1 MFKQLQ
7 TNIFSKTTEAIVVKF
22 HLKYDQTPGFQNY
35 KFGLGIKNPR
45 CPPLLKIAKPSKST
59 FSPEPLNII
68 GYKFDWN
75 INGTL
80 VFKIVKIKK
89 KTHQSKVTVTYFV
102 FTSPILLKC
111 QYLEKMWM
119 YFVQIWSQW
128 SLNGTI
134 SYLCKLTIQ
143 DGCQGLL
150 LKIAYTRK
158 WQSLKT
164 HWLKLI
170 RLCARMFLV

>member
-1 MFKQLQ
+1 MTYFLFTSVTLLYLKIAYLNNFKQL
-7 TNIFSKTTEAIVVKF
+7 FF
-22 HLKYDQTPGFQNY
+22 LKPLRQLLSNFTWSMIRLQGFRIIN
-35 KFGLGIKNPR
+35 LGEVKNPR
-45 CPPLLKIAKPSKST
+45 WPPLLKIAKPSKST
-59 FSPEPLNII
+59 FSPEPLDII

-80 VFKIVKIKK
+80 VFKIMKIKK
-89 KTHQSKVTVTYFV
+89 KTQQSKVTVTYFV

-134 SYLCKLTIQ
+134 SFLCKLTIQ
-143 DGCQGLL
+143 DGRQGLL
-150 LKIAYTRK
+150 LKLA
-158 WQSLKT
+158 
-164 HWLKLI
+164 
-170 RLCARMFLV
+170 